1 MSSLSCSV
9 HPGALDRRLT
19 CGTLALV
26 AIGVINTFGS
36 VEAGRA
42 GAVVYVDLT
51 HGTTEPW
58 KAQTQRET
66 QELLERAHP
75 HSCTVRNYLLA
86 NPPSHPNRSSA
97 NLHAMASSSTHT
109 HHTPDGLARY
119 PTHPPKVLPSRSKE
133 PQLETEMAKP
143 NRNKADGA
151 QVVGSMPACKTES
164 PPIKIFEAIKAKN
177 KTTE

>member
-1 MSSLSCSV
+1 MCSV

-26 AIGVINTFGS
+26 AIGVVNTFGS
-36 VEAGRA
+36 IEAGRA

-51 HGTTEPW
+51 HGTAEPW
-58 KAQTQRET
+58 KAQTQRGT
-66 QELLERAHP
+66 QKLLEAAHP
-75 HSCTVRNYLLA
+75 HSCTVRNYLPA
-86 NPPSHPNRSSA
+86 NLPSHPNRSSA
-97 NLHAMASSSTHT
+97 NLHAMASSSTHK
-109 HHTPDGLARY
+109 HTTSQMDWLLIQ
-119 PTHPPKVLPSRSKE
+119 PTLQRFCFPGQRSLSLK
-133 PQLETEMAKP
+133 TEMAKP

-151 QVVGSMPACKTES
+151 QVVDSMPVCKTES